1 MGHREDLLEGAKFC
15 LLEKGFAA
23 TTARDIV
30 RESGANLASIGYH
43 YGSKDA
49 LLGRAYVALVEE
61 MDLRPPEG
69 APGADAPPGTLAHFR
84 ATWEAVLASFPA
96 QRAVWRLSF
105 EMVLFGDRWPAA
117 RDVLIASQPAGRAG
131 LLAAF
136 TGLDEDA
143 LPPELV
149 ETEGRFHLT
158 LLNGLILQWLFD
170 PESAT
175 TAERLTEGVRSF
187 LARVWEYGED

>member
-1 MGHREDLLEGAKFC
+1 MGHREDLLEGAKRC
-15 LLEKGFAA
+15 LLDKGFAA

-61 MDLRPPEG
+61 MDLSPAEG
-69 APGADAPPGTLAHFR
+69 TPGADAAPGTLAHFR
-84 ATWEAVLASFPA
+84 ATWEAVLASFPT
-96 QRAVWRLSF
+96 QRPLWRLSF
-105 EMVLFGDRWPAA
+105 EMALFGDRWPAA
-117 RDVLIASQPAGRAG
+117 RDVLIAAQPAGRSG

-136 TGLDEDA
+136 SGLDEHS

-149 ETEGRFHLT
+149 DTEGRLHVT
-158 LLNGLILQWLFD
+158 LLNGLTLQWLFD

-175 TAERLTEGVRSF
+175 TAEALTEGMRSF
-187 LARVWEYGED
+187 LGRVWEYGED